1 MRSRWYVLPA
11 AAAVLVGVVAPAATA
26 SARGTAREVIAP
38 GVTYER
44 VERDTSHG
52 TAVVHLL
59 TVDLRQEGVALDL
72 LHPDVVAARETIS
85 DQADGQAAVAGVN
98 GDFFNI
104 TKEHDEAPATNAAVG
119 PEIAGGKD
127 LKAAVPNG
135 QRFGPGLVDGTTT
148 QDVFGVGVDGDA
160 RVGSLALDGVVH
172 TGAADLDL
180 VGLNQYAIA
189 VNGIGAFT
197 ADWGT
202 VSRMRSVCGT
212 DTDRQAPCSDQTAEV
227 TITNGQVAAVDDQP
241 GSGAIGADSV
251 VLVGREDGAK
261 QLDQLAVGD
270 AVTVEYRLD
279 HGADPAYSFAVGGAP
294 ILRDGAVMSGVDSST
309 LAPRTGAGASL
320 DGDHVYLVAVDGRSS
335 ASVGM
340 TLAEMADYL
349 AELGADDG
357 VNLDGG
363 GSTTLVARESG
374 ADTVTVRNKPSDGSQ
389 RAVANGIGVLA
400 G

>member
-11 AAAVLVGVVAPAATA
+11 SAAVLVALVAPTAAA
-26 SARGTAREVIAP
+26 SARDTALEEIAP

-44 VERDTSHG
+44 FEQETSHG
-52 TAVVHLL
+52 TAIAHLL
-59 TVDLRQEGVALDL
+59 TIDLTQGAGLDL
-72 LHPDVVAARETIS
+72 LHPGQVAAKGTIS
-85 DQADGQAAVAGVN
+85 TLADAQAAVAGVN

-104 TKEHDEAPATNAAVG
+104 SQEHDEAPATNSAVG
-119 PEIAGGKD
+119 PEIAAGED

-148 QDVFGVGVDGDA
+148 QDVFGLGTDGDA
-160 RVGSLALDGVVH
+160 RVGSLALDGVAH
-172 TGAADLDL
+172 TGAGDLDL

-227 TITNGQVAAVDDQP
+227 TVAGGQVTATSEQP
-241 GSGAIGADSV
+241 GSGEIGADSV

-261 QLDQLAVGD
+261 QLDQLVVGD
-270 AVTVEYRLD
+270 AVTVEYQLD
-279 HGADPAYSFAVGGAP
+279 HGADPAYTFAVGGAP
-294 ILRDGAVMSGVDSST
+294 ILRDGAALSGVDSSE
-309 LAPRTGAGASL
+309 LAPRTAAGASV
-320 DGDHVYLVAVDGRSS
+320 DGDRVYLVAVDGRSS

-340 TLAEMADYL
+340 TLAELADFL

-357 VNLDGG
+357 LNLDGG
-363 GSTTLVARESG
+363 GSTTLVAREGG
-374 ADTVTVRNKPSDGSQ
+374 ADTVTVRNTPSDGAQ
-389 RAVANGIGVLA
+389 RPVPNGIGVLA